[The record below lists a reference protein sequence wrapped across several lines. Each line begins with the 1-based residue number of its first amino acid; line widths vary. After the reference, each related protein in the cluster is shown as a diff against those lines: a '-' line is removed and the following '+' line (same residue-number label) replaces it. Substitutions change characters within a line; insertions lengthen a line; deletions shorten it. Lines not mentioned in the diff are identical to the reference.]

1 MLKSRAARPPD
12 LATSYWLIEKHEA
25 GRTEVPTVHLE
36 SGREALPVFS
46 WAEEAGGF
54 LELGGFEEGGWG
66 IRESTAGGLVSMLEE
81 DLRAEVEFVVL
92 DPMPEMVTPMFGT
105 LISLLTLNRQ
115 SFIDG
120 YINREEPLGRRL
132 E

>member
-25 GRTEVPTVHLE
+25 GRMEVPTIHLE
-36 SGREALPVFS
+36 NGGEALPIFS
-46 WAEEAGGF
+46 WVEEARMF
-54 LELGGFEEGGWG
+54 LDLGVFEEGGWA
-66 IRESTAGGLVSMLEE
+66 IRESTAGRLVSMLEE
-81 DLRAEVEFVVL
+81 DLRAEVEFVAL
-92 DPMPEMVTPMFGT
+92 DPTPEMATPMFGT
-105 LISLLTLNRQ
+105 MISIVTLDRQ

-120 YINREEPLGRRL
+120 HIGREELLVRRF

>member
-12 LATSYWLIEKHEA
+12 IATSYWLIEKHEA
-25 GRTEVPTVHLE
+25 GRTEVPTVRLE
-36 SGREALPVFS
+36 SGKEALPVFS
-46 WAEEAGGF
+46 WAEEARMF
-54 LELGGFEEGGWG
+54 LDLSGFEEDGWA

-81 DLRAEVEFVVL
+81 DLCAEVEFVAL

-105 LISLLTLNRQ
+105 MISLVTLDRQ

-120 YINREEPLGRRL
+120 HIDREEPLGQRL

>member
-12 LATSYWLIEKHEA
+12 LSTSYWLIEKHEA

-36 SGREALPVFS
+36 SGEEALPVFS
-46 WAEEAGGF
+46 WAEEARMF
-54 LELGGFEEGGWG
+54 LDLGGFEEGGWA

-81 DLRAEVEFVVL
+81 ELHAGVGFVAL

-105 LISLLTLNRQ
+105 MISLVTLDRQ
-115 SFIDG
+115 SFIDRH
-120 YINREEPLGRRL
+120 IAKEEPLAR
-132 E
+132 

>member
-36 SGREALPVFS
+36 NGGEALPIFS
-46 WAEEAGGF
+46 WVEEARMF
-54 LELGGFEEGGWG
+54 LDLGLLKEDGWA
-66 IRESTAGGLVSMLEE
+66 IRESTAGRLVSMLEE
-81 DLRAEVEFVVL
+81 ELRAEVEFVAL
-92 DPMPEMVTPMFGT
+92 DPMPEMATPPFGT
-105 LISLLTLNRQ
+105 MISLVTLDRQ

-120 YINREEPLGRRL
+120 HI
-132 E
+132 